1 MRLLGKVKRDELYR
15 VLKNKFG
22 FNGFRH
28 RQKATIVAILLGHDA
43 FVLMPTGKEY
53 FFLNKIKFEKLFL
66 EKMDISRS
74 RHFEKFYIYLV
85 PIEQNE
91 EHLKEQ
97 FWLKKYYFWKDLIL

>member
-43 FVLMPTGKEY
+43 FVLMPTGKEH
-53 FFLNKIKFEKLFL
+53 FFLNKINFESYFFYKKWMFQ
-66 EKMDISRS
+66 EVDILKYFC
-74 RHFEKFYIYLV
+74 HIYLSAHRT
-85 PIEQNE
+85 NRARF
-91 EHLKEQ
+91 KEQ
-97 FWLKKYYFWKDLIL
+97 FLLKNIIF